1 MIENPSDQFEAYL
14 EEVNAISKS
23 FQNRLD
29 IDAGMMISAA
39 INILSDTI
47 KNTIWEQTDEISR
60 LANAIERMNN
70 EANP

>member
-47 KNTIWEQTDEISR
+47 KNAIWEQTDEISR